1 MANNQIVIDKSY
13 NTLYIR
19 KTLVIPRVKA
29 SILPDHQEG
38 SLIYFDK
45 LDTLCLKTKWG
56 WRTIPMIKIPIPS
69 APPLERGNFHSKLVK
84 DCLELEFDNITDEDV
99 LLEKFQHVF
108 DEYKGKKI
116 KRIQIKNAKD
126 KMSKNLQ
133 KIIGRMVKK
142 MKIENNGCAEL
153 EV

>member
-13 NTLYIR
+13 NTLYVR
-19 KTLVIPRVKA
+19 KTLVIPRVRTN
-29 SILPDHQEG
+29 ILPDHQEG
-38 SLIYFDK
+38 SLVYFDK
-45 LDTLCLKTKWG
+45 LDTLCIKTKLG
-56 WRTIPMIKIPIPS
+56 WRTISMRIQTVPS
-69 APPLERGNFHSKLVK
+69 APPLEKSSFHTKLTK
-84 DCLELEFDNITDEDV
+84 DCLELDFENITDEDV

-108 DEYKGKKI
+108 DDYKGKKI

-142 MKIENNGCAEL
+142 MKIENNGSAEL
-153 EV
+153 EL